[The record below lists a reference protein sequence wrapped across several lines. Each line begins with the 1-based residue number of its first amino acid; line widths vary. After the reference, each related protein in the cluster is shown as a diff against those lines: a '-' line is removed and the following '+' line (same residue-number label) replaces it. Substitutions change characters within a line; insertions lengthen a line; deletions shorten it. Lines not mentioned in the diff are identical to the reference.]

1 MPILLSRRAMLGPP
15 LLGVPLA
22 LGLAPFLPRPG
33 LAQGLAPGLAPS
45 RAAALE
51 ALRQGASAVPKLHTL
66 IVAQEGRSLLEEGF
80 RGPGPDRPVNVKSV
94 SKSVLSLLVGAA
106 LARGVLRGLDQP
118 AAPVLGGLVPAE
130 ADPRVRDITLEHLLS
145 MRAGL
150 ERTSGENYGAFASS
164 RNWVRHIL
172 SRPFEEEPGGAMR
185 YSTGDTH
192 LLSAVLTRASGRSTL
207 DLARDWLGGPLD
219 IVIPPW
225 PRDPQGIYFGG
236 NDMLL
241 SPRALLRI
249 GEILRLD
256 GQWQGRRVLPAEWIA
271 DSWTPRTRSPWSGQ
285 LYGLGWWIGQAG
297 PSRNLFAWGYGG
309 QFLFVLPELA
319 ATVVMT
325 SEYSGP
331 RDRAHTG
338 ALHALL
344 AEAVLPALGA
354 APVPAA
360 PPAAESGTL

>member
-1 MPILLSRRAMLGPP
+1 M
-15 LLGVPLA
+15 
-22 LGLAPFLPRPG
+22 
-33 LAQGLAPGLAPS
+33 
-45 RAAALE
+45 
-51 ALRQGASAVPKLHTL
+51 PKLHTL
-66 IVAQEGRSLLEEGF
+66 IVAQEGRTLLEEGL

-118 AAPVLGGLVPAE
+118 VAPVLGGLVPAE

-219 IVIPPW
+219 IAIPPW
-225 PRDPQGIYFGG
+225 PRDPQGIYFENGSRIPGHPAPVRPGAASSTASAGG
-236 NDMLL
+236 SGRPVRRATSSPGAMAASSSSCCRN
-241 SPRALLRI
+241 SPR
-249 GEILRLD
+249 
-256 GQWQGRRVLPAEWIA
+256 
-271 DSWTPRTRSPWSGQ
+271 PW
-285 LYGLGWWIGQAG
+285 
-297 PSRNLFAWGYGG
+297 
-309 QFLFVLPELA
+309 
-319 ATVVMT
+319 
-325 SEYSGP
+325 
-331 RDRAHTG
+331 
-338 ALHALL
+338 
-344 AEAVLPALGA
+344 
-354 APVPAA
+354 
-360 PPAAESGTL
+360 